1 MFVVLQ
7 NPRAS
12 PRFIL
17 IRSASAH
24 QRPYPLPRVSNQ
36 RCGGAKRQKA
46 NRKQRRKHKQARL
59 NCCGRKKQKPTEAF
73 MTTWENLK
81 KARRS
86 SNDKVIG
93 GVCGGLG
100 EATDIPSWIWRV
112 IFFICLLSFGFGIIP
127 YIVLWICMPR
137 DTAKKPE

>member
-1 MFVVLQ
+1 
-7 NPRAS
+7 
-12 PRFIL
+12 
-17 IRSASAH
+17 
-24 QRPYPLPRVSNQ
+24 
-36 RCGGAKRQKA
+36 
-46 NRKQRRKHKQARL
+46 
-59 NCCGRKKQKPTEAF
+59 

-81 KARRS
+81 KAKRS

-112 IFFICLLSFGFGIIP
+112 IFLICLLSFGFGIIP

-137 DTAKKPE
+137 DTVKKPE